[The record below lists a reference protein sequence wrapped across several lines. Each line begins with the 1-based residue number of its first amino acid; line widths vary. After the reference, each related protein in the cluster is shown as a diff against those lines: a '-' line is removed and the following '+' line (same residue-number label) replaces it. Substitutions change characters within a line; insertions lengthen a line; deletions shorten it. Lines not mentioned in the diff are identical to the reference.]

1 MLVFLSSLFRL
12 LVFDYYQFPGIVIY
26 IFSYIHILIFLCKYV
41 FFSVY
46 IDNYIY
52 SMALTLRHNDLGRL
66 FLLVDSTR
74 GSPDWIVQGNADTLH
89 IVPALKIQL
98 LEVFRGL
105 LKVK

>member
-1 MLVFLSSLFRL
+1 
-12 LVFDYYQFPGIVIY
+12 
-26 IFSYIHILIFLCKYV
+26 
-41 FFSVY
+41 
-46 IDNYIY
+46 
-52 SMALTLRHNDLGRL
+52 MALTLRHNDLGRL
-66 FLLVDSTR
+66 FLLIDSTR